1 MERMFAS
8 VIAGVLGVA
17 GVACSAQGQGVIE
30 QCNGCAGRQYEQF
43 AISLGLGDHL
53 VGDFSN
59 NFFSGYHVLREPT
72 GKGGYIYEADSF
84 AVTSVQ
90 QAAFNDYRKLIV
102 DYHSSAIIVSVPNP
116 RPAGYPTALD
126 GISAV
131 SWAGIPN
138 YTNAMA
144 VWISSLQQAPGPI
157 GWMSTPADV
166 ALLAMQSGVDV
177 SGYTSSITFEVHT
190 TAHAVVTFKWS
201 DGKLALVSV
210 VDQYGNN
217 IPLRNFSGSTAFGG
231 SYFFSDANPGYSQS
245 LLDYLNGL
253 GAKISVNPSQFPLW
267 EICVGVRCDPQ
278 PN

>member
-1 MERMFAS
+1 MERRFVS
-8 VIAGVLGVA
+8 FIAGLLGIA

-59 NFFSGYHVLREPT
+59 NFFSRYHVLREPT
-72 GKGGYIYEADSF
+72 DKGGYIYEADSF
-84 AVTSVQ
+84 AVTSEQ
-90 QAAFNDYRKLIV
+90 QAAFDEYRKLIV
-102 DYHSSAIIVSVPNP
+102 HYHSSAIIVIVPNP
-116 RPAGYPTALD
+116 RPSGYPTALD

-144 VWISSLQQAPGPI
+144 VWISSFQRESGPL
-157 GWMSTPADV
+157 GWMPTPAEV
-166 ALLAMQSGVDV
+166 ALLAMQSGLDV
-177 SGYTSSITFEVHT
+177 NGYTSSITFEIQT
-190 TAHAVVTFKWS
+190 TAHAVVTFRWT
-201 DGKLALVSV
+201 DGKLTLVSV

-217 IPLRNFSGSTAFGG
+217 IPIRNFSGSTSFGG

-267 EICVGVRCDPQ
+267 EICVGVRCDAQ